1 MPVKQQTAVVKRHE
15 PRADGTADSQRD
27 DVPAVEPAVEPG
39 FPRAMVKRKPDS
51 GHGYIAAA
59 NSP

>member
-1 MPVKQQTAVVKRHE
+1 MR
-15 PRADGTADSQRD
+15 PRLLTTSVTSLLGPCTSVDAIQ
-27 DVPAVEPAVEPG
+27 PEPAVEPG